1 MANKY
6 TDAVADA
13 ILPSALMK
21 MVLMIL
27 AKFTNNETG
36 VCWPGQTLIA
46 KLACCSY
53 SAAQRALDALIN
65 MGVVAITVRHPVK
78 NSTTLFTNEYTLNL
92 EQIQALSLFTEHKCQ
107 WVQDPTRHNFQI
119 CSGKKCGKVRAVPF
133 VWTKYDDLEAEYMA
147 LVEEHY
153 HRSGAARRDEER
165 REAIR
170 RGEGHLWEAANMRYA
185 ES

>member
-1 MANKY
+1 MANKF
-6 TDAVADA
+6 TDAVSEA
-13 ILPSALMK
+13 ILPSATMK
-21 MVLMIL
+21 GVLNTL
-27 AKFTNNETG
+27 AKFSNNETG

-53 SAAQRALDALIN
+53 SAAQRNLDELIKLN
-65 MGVVAITVRHPVK
+65 VVAITGRHPIK

-92 EQIQALSLFTEHKCQ
+92 EEIQALSLFTEHKCH
-107 WVQDPTRHNFQI
+107 WVQDPTRHNLQI
-119 CSGKKCGKVRAVPF
+119 CSRKKCGKVRAVPF

-153 HRSGAARRDEER
+153 HRSGAAQRDEER

-170 RGEGHLWEAANMRYA
+170 RGEGHIWEAANVQYEEA
-185 ES
+185 